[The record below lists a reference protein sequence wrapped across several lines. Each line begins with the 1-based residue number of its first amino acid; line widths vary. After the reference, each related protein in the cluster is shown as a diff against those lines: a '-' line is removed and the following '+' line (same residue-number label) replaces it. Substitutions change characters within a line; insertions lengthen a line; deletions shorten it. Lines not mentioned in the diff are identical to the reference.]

1 MENEN
6 EIRETILG
14 LYDAVC
20 DDLDK
25 SFDWIVDEI
34 ARETGETVGFVRD
47 VIVEERFHRGG
58 RVEAK

>member
-1 MENEN
+1 M
-6 EIRETILG
+6 
-14 LYDAVC
+14 C